1 MCVCVCVFKKCV
13 ESVNDG
19 NEDDAFG
26 VVQTGCKKF
35 IKMIG
40 ECGGDDDK
48 GGFSFD
54 DFSFFLSLFI

>member
-1 MCVCVCVFKKCV
+1 V

-54 DFSFFLSLFI
+54 DFSFFLSLFL